1 MRRAGEIM
9 DRAVRTA
16 FESLRPG
23 VREYEIHAEVSRV
36 LVGMT
41 GGSPAVPPPISSGPN
56 LMSQTSSDATDR
68 EIQPGDPFM
77 IELGAQCRRYHA
89 VCIRMASLGPPA
101 DRLKAMHDAIL
112 EGTGSA
118 LEMIKPGVPTADVAR
133 AVHRGFERHGF
144 SRRGRQVGYGIGIGY
159 APTWAEAMML
169 RETDRHVLEPGMTF
183 LLQGVLVDPAAEVAA
198 AFGDPVL
205 VTPHGC
211 ERLTTLPRE
220 MTLK

>member
-1 MRRAGEIM
+1 
-9 DRAVRTA
+9 
-16 FESLRPG
+16 
-23 VREYEIHAEVSRV
+23 
-36 LVGMT
+36 
-41 GGSPAVPPPISSGPN
+41 
-56 LMSQTSSDATDR
+56 
-68 EIQPGDPFM
+68 M